1 MHEVV
6 MVGGYLLYGA
16 PGTGAVSV
24 EAALRIA
31 GEPYERV
38 DAPLTDAA
46 AGVAPANPMRQVPA
60 LTFPANSPGGG
71 ETMTESAAI
80 LLRVAE
86 LHPASRLAPAVEDPR
101 RGAFLRWMAFV
112 SAAIYAH
119 YWLKDD
125 PSRLVPDK
133 ALHSIVNERLEA
145 RMLACWAIMEA
156 GVPGLGSGPY
166 ILGDDLTVLDLY
178 VTVVS
183 RFRPRRQ
190 RFYAVAPRLGAVVR
204 RVDADPRLA
213 GLWAE
218 RYPMVGVWDR

>member
-1 MHEVV
+1 MHEDV
-6 MVGGYLLYGA
+6 MGGGYLLYGG
-16 PGTGAVSV
+16 PGTGAVAV

-31 GEPYERV
+31 GEPYELR
-38 DAPLTDAA
+38 DAPPTDAP

-60 LTFPANSPGGG
+60 LTFPDG

-125 PSRLVPDK
+125 PSRLIPDK
-133 ALHSIVNERLEA
+133 ALHTVVNDRLEA
-145 RMLACWAIMEA
+145 RMLACWGIMED
-156 GVPGLGSGPY
+156 GVAGLGSGPY

-190 RFYAVAPRLGAVVR
+190 RFYAVAPRLGEVVR

-213 GLWAE
+213 SLWAE